1 MMKPAEP
8 ISLSIYDRESKST
21 KRYTRNSEM
30 HLASCRN
37 LCQHIEDEMN
47 DTGMQEDRS
56 DESTSG
62 VIRYPGLKSG
72 VRSSNT

>member
-8 ISLSIYDRESKST
+8 ISLSIYDRGSKST

-37 LCQHIEDEMN
+37 LREHIENEMN
-47 DTGMQEDRS
+47 DTSMQEDRS

-62 VIRYPGLKSG
+62 VIRDPDLKSD
-72 VRSSNT
+72 V